1 MVTIDDKLKLFSKI
15 VFDKIDEEIRADL
28 EVFEK
33 EKEEVLKKE
42 KEKIDTE
49 KKKSINIITK
59 RSEIKG
65 REIVSKAKI
74 QSQKEILG
82 LKENM
87 INDLLEELKDKF
99 KEYSQTE
106 EYKSY
111 LYKEID
117 SAVKKYDEKE
127 FTIYL
132 AKNDY
137 EKYKDELMKNILNN
151 SVQIKESKDD
161 IIGGFILQDKDMK
174 FRVDNTLL
182 NNIYHSKEKV
192 GIMVMEA
199 LK

>member
-15 VFDKIDEEIRADL
+15 VFDKIDEEIKGDL
-28 EVFEK
+28 KAFEK

-42 KEKIDTE
+42 KEKIDKD
-49 KKKSINIITK
+49 KKKTINIIER
-59 RSEIKG
+59 RSEIKAK
-65 REIVSKAKI
+65 EIVSKAQI
-74 QSQKEILG
+74 QSQREILN
-82 LKENM
+82 LKEKM
-87 INDLLEELKDKF
+87 INDLLEELKSKL

-117 SAVKKYDEKE
+117 SAVKKYNEKE
-127 FTIYL
+127 FIIYL
-132 AKNDY
+132 TKNDY
-137 EKYKDELMKNILNN
+137 DRYKDELMNRLND

-182 NNIYHSKEKV
+182 SNIHHEREKV
-192 GIMVMEA
+192 GIMVTEA